1 MSTSTPTV
9 EITKEQVLDALRN
22 CYDPEIPVNIVDLGL
37 VYDVNVQESRVHVKM
52 TLTSPACP
60 VAPQVGEQAR
70 NLVEAVP
77 GVSAAEIEFV
87 WEPMWNPEMMS
98 WEARDQLGML

>member
-1 MSTSTPTV
+1 MPEPKT
-9 EITKEQVLDALRN
+9 EITKEQVLEALKN

-37 VYDVNVQESRVHVKM
+37 VYDVTIQDNRVHVKM

-70 NLVEAVP
+70 NLVETVP
-77 GVSAAEIEFV
+77 GVAEAMIEFV
-87 WEPMWNPEMMS
+87 WEPLWNPEMMS
-98 WEARDQLGML
+98 WEAKDQLGML

>member
-1 MSTSTPTV
+1 MPETKTA
-9 EITKEQVLDALRN
+9 ITKEQVLDALRN

-37 VYDVNVQESRVHVKM
+37 VYDVIIQDSRVHVKM

-70 NLVEAVP
+70 NMVESVP
-77 GVSAAEIEFV
+77 GVTEAMIEFV
-87 WEPMWNPEMMS
+87 WEPLWNPEMMS
-98 WEARDQLGML
+98 WEAKDQLGML

>member
-1 MSTSTPTV
+1 MSVQPT

-22 CYDPEIPVNIVDLGL
+22 CYDPEIPVNVVDLGL
-37 VYDVNVQESRVHVKM
+37 VYEVNIQDHRVHLKM

-60 VAPQVGEQAR
+60 VAPMVGEQAR
-70 NLVEAVP
+70 KLIEAVP
-77 GVSAAEIEFV
+77 GVSEATVEFV
-87 WEPMWNPEMMS
+87 WEPPWNPEMMS

>member
-1 MSTSTPTV
+1 MPTPTPTNAV
-9 EITKEQVLDALRN
+9 TKEQVLAALKN

-37 VYDVNVQESRVHVKM
+37 VYNIDIQDSQVHVKM

-70 NLVEAVP
+70 NLVETVP
-77 GVSAAEIEFV
+77 GVSAAQIEFV
-87 WEPMWNPEMMS
+87 WEPLWSPEMMS